1 MEIKGVV
8 YKGNSIKLPI
18 LSSPETTLE
27 RWGTEL
33 RARLNESTSIPWVKF
48 PPTFVTAGTM
58 TATLSGQSEAEYRD
72 TQDDWID
79 LNYAVTVTLG
89 GVSGNVIRIVLPVPM
104 KGNSVLV
111 GWGQDAGGTWSPLV
125 MIGRDA
131 NREIDI
137 FKTDISGF
145 TLGDTTLIFTGRYR
159 KAEL

>member
-1 MEIKGVV
+1 MGIKDTP
-8 YKGNSIKLPI
+8 YIGNSIKLPI
-18 LSSPETTLE
+18 LGTADDTLS

-33 RARLNESTSIPWVKF
+33 RARLNEPTNILWQKF
-48 PPTFVTAGTM
+48 TPTFVTAGTM

-72 TQDDWID
+72 TQDDWVD

-89 GVSGNVIRIVLPVPM
+89 GVSGVVIRIVLPIPM
-104 KGNSVLV
+104 KGNSLLF

-125 MIGRDA
+125 MFGRDA

-137 FKTDISGF
+137 FKTNVAGF